1 MGNAASGFSHFP
13 AWHQYPGEYLLSL
26 PGPGLLQE
34 TIRTPNPS
42 RLLKSYFI
50 SLWQTVVVSLDAHL
64 HSTTHRLGK
73 GPQETQAEV
82 EAGQTHQLLEE
93 GSFLVLLRIALILV
107 QAILQLQ
114 CERVIVGS
122 YYLQHLQEVKGQ
134 AGLRPFKP

>member
-42 RLLKSYFI
+42 RLLKFYFI